1 MARGILLS
9 MLIAALLVP
18 AAAEAALPGHN
29 GKLAFDSPVP
39 ETALDRRPQ
48 VFTVEPDGSD
58 LTQITFE
65 GLNIRS
71 HSSPAWSPDG
81 SQLAVHAGWLSVM
94 NPDGSGLRVVSSAP
108 LIDGFPRDWS
118 PDGRRILF
126 AASIAGGSTDLLS
139 IGRDGTDLRN
149 HTQSGASEGL
159 GSWSPDG
166 ERIAFGSGFN
176 AFANRSDLW
185 TVKADGTEDWAR
197 ITNSTQVSEDDP
209 DWSPDGG
216 RIAFARSV
224 IGSSY
229 EIYTMHP
236 DGSEVVQVTNN
247 ATDDFRPQWSPDG
260 KKIAFLRQD
269 TDSNLKLWV
278 MNADGS
284 DQHKVADLEIHNRI
298 DWQPIPNRP
307 PDCSTVRATPAS
319 LGAPNHRLITVTISG
334 GTDPDGD
341 QVDLEITGVTQDE
354 PVTGPPDAVATSVPH
369 RVRLRAERDPH
380 GDGRVYRIAFEA
392 TDGRGGTCTGF
403 ATAGVRKGSQ
413 APVDSAPP
421 SYDSFGP

>member
-1 MARGILLS
+1 MKCALAVLL
-9 MLIAALLVP
+9 AALATAP
-18 AAAEAALPGHN
+18 ATAHATLPGRN
-29 GKLAFDSPVP
+29 GKIAFAARAGGTVSII
-39 ETALDRRPQ
+39 
-48 VFTVEPDGSD
+48 TVEPDGSGQTALTTDDPGLD
-58 LTQITFE
+58 LV
-65 GLNIRS
+65 
-71 HSSPAWSPDG
+71 P
-81 SQLAVHAGWLSVM
+81 
-94 NPDGSGLRVVSSAP
+94 
-108 LIDGFPRDWS
+108 DWS
-118 PDGRRILF
+118 PDGTRLTYT
-126 AASIAGGSTDLLS
+126 AGNAFTTVRP
-139 IGRDGTDLRN
+139 GRDGRGRESL
-149 HTQSGASEGL
+149 GA
-159 GSWSPDG
+159 PH
-166 ERIAFGSGFN
+166 RP
-176 AFANRSDLW
+176 
-185 TVKADGTEDWAR
+185 
-197 ITNSTQVSEDDP
+197 STQDSDDP

-229 EIYTMHP
+229 EIYTMRP

-284 DQHKVADLEIHNRI
+284 DEHKVADLEIHNRI

-354 PVTGPPDAVATSVPH
+354 PVTGPPDAVATTIPH

-380 GDGRVYRIAFEA
+380 GDGRVYRIALRGKRRPRRHLHRLR
-392 TDGRGGTCTGF
+392 DRGRAQGQPG
-403 ATAGVRKGSQ
+403 AGRLRAAELRLVRAVARHRIAST
-413 APVDSAPP
+413 PCS
-421 SYDSFGP
+421 